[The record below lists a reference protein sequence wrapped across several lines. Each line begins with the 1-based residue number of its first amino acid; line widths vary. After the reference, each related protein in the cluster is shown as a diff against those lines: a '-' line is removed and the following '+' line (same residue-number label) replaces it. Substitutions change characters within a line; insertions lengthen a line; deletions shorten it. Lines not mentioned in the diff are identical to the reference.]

1 MSAPAAADAQGVSR
15 SGARRSGAG
24 RSGGP
29 RSGARLGIIGGYLGA
44 GKSTLVNRLLAG
56 ILPGRTAVVVNDF
69 GTVNIDAALIAAASD
84 DTIELT
90 NGCICCQISD
100 DALRTMSALA
110 ARDDLDQV
118 LCEVSGVGNPG
129 QLAVWRSYPGF
140 SAGPVLVCADAT
152 AITSQLADLYVGD
165 AVAGQLA
172 AAEVVLVT
180 KTDLASPAQVEAA
193 VAACRQAAGQAVI
206 VVQDPDDPDATAAEA
221 LRTPV
226 PEAAGRARQPA
237 GGPAPQAAEASGP
250 DTAGGPAPE
259 ASAPNRRAHD
269 AAASFHAAAHAT
281 ATVEITGPVGLE
293 ALTGVLDT
301 LAGTLVRAKGIVPTA
316 SGTAHSVQLS
326 GRRIDVRPTD
336 RPATDGFVLIAA
348 GADPQAAVDAAAAAL
363 APVLTGD

>member
-15 SGARRSGAG
+15 SGAWRSGAG

-69 GTVNIDAALIAAASD
+69 GAVNIDAALIAAADD

-110 ARDDLDQV
+110 ARDGLDQV

-180 KTDLASPAQVEAA
+180 KTDLASPAEVEAA
-193 VAACRQAAGQAVI
+193 VAACRKAAPEAVVI
-206 VVQDPDDPDATAAEA
+206 AQDPADPDASAAQA
-221 LRTPV
+221 LSTPV
-226 PEAAGRARQPA
+226 PEAGAAGRAASVQPA
-237 GGPAPQAAEASGP
+237 RPQAA
-250 DTAGGPAPE
+250 
-259 ASAPNRRAHD
+259 SAPTTPP
-269 AAASFHAAAHAT
+269 AAAPQHASAHAT
-281 ATVEITGPVGLE
+281 RTLNITGAVDLD
-293 ALTGVLDT
+293 ALTAVLDE

-316 SGTAHSVQLS
+316 SGPAHSVQLS
-326 GRRIDVRPTD
+326 GRRIDVRPVEG
-336 RPATDGFVLIAA
+336 PATGGFVLIAA
-348 GADPQAAVDAAAAAL
+348 GKDPQASLDAAAAAL
-363 APVLTGD
+363 ARVLTRS

>member
-1 MSAPAAADAQGVSR
+1 MTAPAAGRPATSPASDP
-15 SGARRSGAG
+15 RSGAG
-24 RSGGP
+24 RSA
-29 RSGARLGIIGGYLGA
+29 ARLGIIGGYLGA

-56 ILPGRTAVVVNDF
+56 NLPGRTAVVVNDF
-69 GTVNIDAALIAAASD
+69 GAVNIDAALIAAASD

-118 LCEVSGVGNPG
+118 LCEVSGVGDPG

-140 SAGPVLVCADAT
+140 TAGPVLVCADAT
-152 AITSQLADLYVGD
+152 AIVRQLGDVYVGD

-180 KTDLASPAQVEAA
+180 KTDLASPAQVDAA
-193 VAACRQAAGQAVI
+193 VAACRRAAGQAVI

-226 PEAAGRARQPA
+226 P
-237 GGPAPQAAEASGP
+237 QAAEASAP
-250 DTAGGPAPE
+250 DTAGGSAPG
-259 ASAPNRRAHD
+259 ASAPHRRVHD
-269 AAASFHAAAHAT
+269 AAASSHAAAHAT
-281 ATVEITGPVGLE
+281 ATVDITGPVDVE

-336 RPATDGFVLIAA
+336 RPADGGFVLVAA
-348 GADPQAAVDAAAAAL
+348 GAAPQVAVDSAAAAL

>member
-1 MSAPAAADAQGVSR
+1 MTAPAAGCPATSPASDP
-15 SGARRSGAG
+15 RSGAG
-24 RSGGP
+24 RSA
-29 RSGARLGIIGGYLGA
+29 ARLGIIGGYLGA

-56 ILPGRTAVVVNDF
+56 NLPGRTAVVVNDF
-69 GTVNIDAALIAAASD
+69 GAVNIDAALIAAADD

-118 LCEVSGVGNPG
+118 LCEVSGVGDPG

-152 AITSQLADLYVGD
+152 AITSQLADLYISD

-193 VAACRQAAGQAVI
+193 VAACQRAAGQAVI
-206 VVQDPDDPDATAAEA
+206 IVQDPDDPDATAAEA

-226 PEAAGRARQPA
+226 P
-237 GGPAPQAAEASGP
+237 QAAEANAP
-250 DTAGGPAPE
+250 DPAGAPAPE
-259 ASAPNRRAHD
+259 ANAPTPHAHD
-269 AAASFHAAAHAT
+269 AAAPGHAAAHAT
-281 ATVEITGPVGLE
+281 ATVEITGAVDVE

-316 SGTAHSVQLS
+316 SGTAHAVQLS

-336 RPATDGFVLIAA
+336 RPATGGFVLIAA
-348 GADPQAAVDAAAAAL
+348 GSDPQAAIDAAAAAL